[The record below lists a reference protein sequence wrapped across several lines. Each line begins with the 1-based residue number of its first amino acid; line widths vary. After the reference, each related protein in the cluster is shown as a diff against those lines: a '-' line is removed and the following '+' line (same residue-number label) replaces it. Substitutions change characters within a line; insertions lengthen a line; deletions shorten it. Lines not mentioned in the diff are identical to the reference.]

1 MSNRPH
7 FQITNKILE
16 LSQDISYELGILA
29 GSKIYSQPIKL
40 RKNNQIKTIHSSLA
54 IERNNLS
61 IKQITDLIDGKR
73 VLAPEKDILEVK
85 NAIKLYNDLTIFN
98 PFKVESLL
106 KAHEI
111 LMQGLVEDN
120 GEWRKGNA
128 AIFKGTEIIQH
139 NLESF
144 RQDEFKCE
152 PAQRIKIREYRR
164 VMQNSLVSSFL
175 NYAVHFAPPASRV
188 SLLMQDLFE
197 FIIQDKNI
205 SGIIKACI
213 FHYEFEFIHPFS
225 DGNGRIGRLWQQL
238 LLMQTN
244 EIFEYISVESLIRN
258 NQSEYYSVLS
268 KCDKLGESTLFIEF
282 MLDKIVAALRLY
294 SNNITYEAST
304 PLYRIEFAKVNLM
317 DKWFSRKDYTNVHK
331 NISTATASRDLL
343 YGLEHKLLISK
354 GDKNQT
360 YYRFV

>member
-1 MSNRPH
+1 MNNRPP
-7 FQITNKILE
+7 FQITNKVLE

-54 IERNNLS
+54 IEGNNLS

-128 AIFKGTEIIQH
+128 AIFKGTEII
-139 NLESF
+139 
-144 RQDEFKCE
+144 
-152 PAQRIKIREYRR
+152 
-164 VMQNSLVSSFL
+164 
-175 NYAVHFAPPASRV
+175 HFAPPASRI

-197 FIIQDKNI
+197 FITQDENI

-244 EIFEYISVESLIRN
+244 KIFEYISVESLIRN

-268 KCDKLGESTLFIEF
+268 KCDKLGESRLFIEF
-282 MLDKIVAALRLY
+282 MLNQIVAALRLY

-304 PLYRIEFAKVNLM
+304 PLSRIEFAKVNLM
-317 DKWFSRKDYTNVHK
+317 DKWFCRKDYINIHK

>member
-1 MSNRPH
+1 MSSKPS

-29 GSKIYSQPIKL
+29 GSKLYSQPIKL

-54 IERNNLS
+54 IEGNSLS
-61 IKQITDLIDGKR
+61 VEQITDIINDKR
-73 VLAPEKDILEVK
+73 VLAPEKDIVEVK
-85 NAIKLYNDLTIFN
+85 NAIKLYNNLTIFN
-98 PFKVESLL
+98 PFKIESLL

-120 GEWRKGNA
+120 GKWRKGNA
-128 AIFKGTEIIQH
+128 AIFKGTEII
-139 NLESF
+139 
-144 RQDEFKCE
+144 
-152 PAQRIKIREYRR
+152 Y
-164 VMQNSLVSSFL
+164 
-175 NYAVHFAPPASRV
+175 FAPTARRV

-197 FIIQDKNI
+197 FIAQDKQI
-205 SGIIKACI
+205 SGIVKACI

-238 LLMQTN
+238 LLMQAN
-244 EIFEYISVESLIRN
+244 KIFEYISVESLIRN

-294 SNNITYEAST
+294 SNNITYEANT
-304 PLYRIEFAKVNLM
+304 PLSRMEFAKVNLI
-317 DKWFSRKDYTNVHK
+317 DQWFSRKDYITVHK

-343 YGLEHKLLISK
+343 YGLERKLLISK
-354 GDKNQT
+354 GYKNQT
-360 YYRFV
+360 YYKFV

>member
-1 MSNRPH
+1 MNNRPP

-29 GSKIYSQPIKL
+29 GSKLYSQPIKL

-54 IERNNLS
+54 IEGNSLS
-61 IKQITDLIDGKR
+61 VEQITDIINGKR
-73 VLAPEKDILEVK
+73 VLAPEKDILEVN
-85 NAIKLYNDLTIFN
+85 NAIKLYNDLTIFD
-98 PFKVESLL
+98 PFSVESLL

-120 GEWRKGNA
+120 GKWRKGNA
-128 AIFKGTEIIQH
+128 AIFKGTEII
-139 NLESF
+139 
-144 RQDEFKCE
+144 
-152 PAQRIKIREYRR
+152 
-164 VMQNSLVSSFL
+164 
-175 NYAVHFAPPASRV
+175 HFAPPASRV

-197 FIIQDKNI
+197 FIAQDKNV
-205 SGIIKACI
+205 SGIVKACI

-238 LLMQTN
+238 LLMQVN
-244 EIFEYISVESLIRN
+244 KIFEYLSVESLIKN
-258 NQSEYYSVLS
+258 NQSEYYSVLH
-268 KCDKLGESTLFIEF
+268 KCDKLGESTLFIGF
-282 MLDKIVAALRLY
+282 MLDKIVTALRLY

-304 PLYRIEFAKVNLM
+304 PLSRMEFAKVNLI
-317 DKWFSRKDYTNVHK
+317 DKWFSRKDYINVHK

-354 GDKNQT
+354 GDKNQSC
-360 YYRFV
+360 YKFV

>member
-1 MSNRPH
+1 MNNRPP
-7 FQITNKILE
+7 FQITNKVLE

-54 IERNNLS
+54 IEGNNLS

-120 GEWRKGNA
+120 GKWRKGNA
-128 AIFKGTEIIQH
+128 AIFKGTEII
-139 NLESF
+139 
-144 RQDEFKCE
+144 
-152 PAQRIKIREYRR
+152 
-164 VMQNSLVSSFL
+164 
-175 NYAVHFAPPASRV
+175 HFAPPASRI

-197 FIIQDKNI
+197 FITQDENI

-244 EIFEYISVESLIRN
+244 KIFEYISVESLIRN

-268 KCDKLGESTLFIEF
+268 KCDKLGESRLFIEF
-282 MLDKIVAALRLY
+282 MLNQIVAALRLY

-304 PLYRIEFAKVNLM
+304 PLSRIEFAKVNLM
-317 DKWFSRKDYTNVHK
+317 DKWFCRKDYINIHK

>member
-1 MSNRPH
+1 MNNRPP

-16 LSQDISYELGILA
+16 LSQDISYELGVLA
-29 GSKIYSQPIKL
+29 GSKLYSQPIKL

-54 IERNNLS
+54 IEGNNLS
-61 IKQITDLIDGKR
+61 IEQITDLIDGKR

-120 GEWRKGNA
+120 GKWRKGNA
-128 AIFKGTEIIQH
+128 GILKGTEI
-139 NLESF
+139 
-144 RQDEFKCE
+144 
-152 PAQRIKIREYRR
+152 
-164 VMQNSLVSSFL
+164 
-175 NYAVHFAPPASRV
+175 VHFVLPASRV
-188 SLLMQDLFE
+188 FLLMQDLFE
-197 FIIQDKNI
+197 FITQDKNI
-205 SGIIKACI
+205 SGIVKACI
-213 FHYEFEFIHPFS
+213 FHYEFELIHPFS

-244 EIFEYISVESLIRN
+244 KIFEYISVESLIRN

-304 PLYRIEFAKVNLM
+304 PLYRIEFAKVNLI

-360 YYRFV
+360 YYKYTR